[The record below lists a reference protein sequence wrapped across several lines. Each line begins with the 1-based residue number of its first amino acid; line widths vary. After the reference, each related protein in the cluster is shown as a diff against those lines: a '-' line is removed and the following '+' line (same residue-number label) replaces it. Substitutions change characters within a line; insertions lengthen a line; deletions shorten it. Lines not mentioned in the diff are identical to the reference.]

1 MRFPNKIDV
10 HAHFIPDFYRT
21 ALIDAGHAAPDG
33 MKEIPPWDEAGALR
47 GMDELGIATAL
58 LSISSPGVHFGD
70 DGPAR
75 RLSRR
80 VNDEAARL
88 VAAHPG
94 RFGFFATLPLPD
106 VEGAL
111 REAAHALDVLGA
123 NGVVMETNFHGMY
136 LGDARLE
143 PLWAMLNEREAAVF
157 IHPTSP
163 SCACCADVALGYP
176 RPMLEFMFETTRTV
190 VNMMLS
196 GALDRHAALR
206 VIVPHGGAALPALAD
221 RVALMAPMLD
231 LPAPVPRGHVLTL
244 LRRLYYDLAGA
255 PVPRPPRARRHNA
268 PPPIICFTARMRR
281 SRRRRRWRFCWRNWN
296 RPICWTTRRGQRY
309 FAGTQR
315 PSCAGACPWR
325 NDFLNISLTNRPEKA
340 CNSGQGSQKMKQR
353 VARWPPQAGDSP

>member
-1 MRFPNKIDV
+1 MRFRNKIDV
-10 HAHFIPDFYRT
+10 HAHFIPDFYRA

-33 MKEIPPWDEAGALR
+33 MKEIPSWDEAGAIR

-75 RLSRR
+75 QLSRR

-88 VAAHPG
+88 VAAYPG

-123 NGVVMETNFHGMY
+123 NGVVMATNFHGMY

-143 PLWAMLNEREAAVF
+143 PLWAMLNERAATVF

-163 SCACCADVALGYP
+163 SCACCLDVALGYP

-255 PVPRPPRARRHNA
+255 PVPRQLGALLQIADTDRLLYGSDAPFTPAPAVAFLLAQLEQTEWLDDAARAKIFCGNA
-268 PPPIICFTARMRR
+268 APFV
-281 SRRRRRWRFCWRNWN
+281 
-296 RPICWTTRRGQRY
+296 RRGLPL
-309 FAGTQR
+309 A
-315 PSCAGACPWR
+315 
-325 NDFLNISLTNRPEKA
+325 
-340 CNSGQGSQKMKQR
+340 
-353 VARWPPQAGDSP
+353 